1 MGMNRNFIPALAG
14 AVLVSVASLP
24 SYAADIADAQFDPI
38 VYYDPPVAAVGGW
51 YLRGYIGLTN
61 QRYRGLD
68 SNSIQDVVN
77 FPGSDFTW
85 VDRGRFGSS
94 GLIGGG
100 VGYEINQWLRG
111 DVTVEYRHDSRFS
124 ALDRWNRGGDPADPV
139 TNHYTARK
147 SELLFLANAY
157 ADLGTYYGM
166 TPYVGAGIGT
176 SRNTISGFRDYAPND
191 DIVNTAAN
199 HSQWQLAWAL
209 HAGLGVDLT
218 DQATLDIGYSFT
230 HLGNGRTG
238 AVTPADPDFPNDPF
252 VFRNL
257 YSHDIK
263 VGLRYRFN

>member
-1 MGMNRNFIPALAG
+1 MNRNFIPALAG

-68 SNSIQDVVN
+68 SNSIQDVIN

-238 AVTPADPDFPNDPF
+238 AVTPADPAFPNDPF